1 MATNFAPSVG
11 RVHIDPAAYPSGT
24 SDDANYQRPKLEDI
38 ADALVNMGEGWTRV
52 HTGGYSN
59 YMCYTMLERIS
70 GSDVAQIVLVYSR
83 SSTGFNNNNRFSQVD
98 TSYRFHVCYKPST
111 IASVLSNDGSKT
123 PWHSDFCS
131 SGNSFRFAPVQYD
144 YTFHENDFHFVWLA
158 DGERVV
164 LVIEKPLHYPIGV
177 AAFGPDLIDTFYNV
191 GTANWQGSGDIT
203 HPQPDTQP
211 EIFYVR
217 CYPSMTPG
225 QDYPTSLQWY
235 KTDGVWNGTYGEGAA
250 VRGEWIQNTTPNEVQ
265 PFIREPIIVYKS
277 EYGAVWPDTG
287 GVDGNGLKG
296 SIDMD
301 FLSAVNAGPNS
312 ENLGIYQRLS
322 GGDLMHVSDGLCVGW
337 DSTFG
342 PMPT

>member
-1 MATNFAPSVG
+1 
-11 RVHIDPAAYPSGT
+11 
-24 SDDANYQRPKLEDI
+24 
-38 ADALVNMGEGWTRV
+38 
-52 HTGGYSN
+52 
-59 YMCYTMLERIS
+59 MLERLS
-70 GSDVAQIVLVYSR
+70 GSDVAQIVLAYTQSTSYI
-83 SSTGFNNNNRFSQVD
+83 SSNNSFSQVS
-98 TSYRFHVCYKPST
+98 TSYLLWICYKPST
-111 IASVLSNDGSKT
+111 VVATLDDTGSTTPYHSN
-123 PWHSDFCS
+123 FCS
-131 SGNSFRFAPVQYD
+131 DGNSFLLAPVQYEGA
-144 YTFHENDFHFVWLA
+144 FHDNDFHFMWLA

-164 LVIEKPLHYPIGV
+164 LVAEKPLHYPIGV

-191 GTANWQGSGDIT
+191 GTANWQGSGDIA
-203 HPQPDTQP
+203 HPQPDTQA
-211 EIFYVR
+211 ELFYVR

-250 VRGEWIQNTTPNEVQ
+250 VRGEWIQNVTPNGVQ

-312 ENLGIYQRLS
+312 ANLKSYQRLS
-322 GGDLMHVSDGLCVGW
+322 SGELLHVSDGLCVGW
-337 DSTFG
+337 DAMFG
-342 PMPT
+342 PVPT